1 MTAGQTPSTEEDHVI
16 WLKAPEHCFVHC
28 RPSITLFSRRMKGSQ
43 RESKKRRKKRTKRG
57 GKGSM
62 CFRVEEKINEEA

>member
-43 RESKKRRKKRTKRG
+43 RERKKKNKERRE
-57 GKGSM
+57 GKGKYV
-62 CFRVEEKINEEA
+62 F